1 MNYTKLIKGHI
12 LEYYDDE
19 HQYLVDG
26 VMVSS
31 ITQLLT
37 KKFPKRYEGIR
48 KEVLEKA
55 AEKGTE
61 MHQDIENYCVSGVE
75 KATKEIRNFKFLMK
89 AYDFFVIDNEV
100 PVILFKDE
108 KPIAAGRLDMIIK
121 INDAIGIADLKR
133 TSTLDKEYLAYQLN
147 LYRIAFQQ
155 CYGIPVKN
163 LHGIQL
169 KDDKRKMVEI
179 PINEYLMEEIWD
191 LIQ

>member
-26 VMVSS
+26 VMVPS

-37 KKFPKRYEGIR
+37 KKFPKRFEGVR
-48 KEVLEKA
+48 KDTLEKA

>member
-55 AEKGTE
+55 AEKGTQ

>member
-37 KKFPKRYEGIR
+37 KKFPKRFEGVR
-48 KEVLEKA
+48 KDTLEKA

-108 KPIAAGRLDMIIK
+108 QPIAAGRLDMIIK